1 MKPPQ
6 NLESIQS
13 INEIDEYFDLYSQE
27 HEI

>member
-13 INEIDEYFDLYSQE
+13 INEIDEYFDLYFQE